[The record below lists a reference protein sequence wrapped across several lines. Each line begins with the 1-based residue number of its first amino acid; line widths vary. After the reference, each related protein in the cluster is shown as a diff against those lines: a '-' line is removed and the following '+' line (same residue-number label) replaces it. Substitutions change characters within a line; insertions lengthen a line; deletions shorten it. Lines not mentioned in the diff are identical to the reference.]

1 MLPLSR
7 QNAYRERYKAL
18 RSGWRT
24 SGEEFE
30 ALTRQRIGPGARVL
44 DLGCGRGGVMEL
56 FWREVKLSVGL
67 DPDHASLVEHRA
79 HTNTSTLS
87 GTDTKHDDVML
98 RPALWAEASPWQEGG
113 DPFGRLRAGS
123 SRKVRAQGDREMP
136 LVCGLGDD
144 LPFSAE
150 SFDLVIGLWV
160 LEHLAQPERA
170 LSEIRRVLIP
180 GGHFIFLTP
189 NALHPL
195 VRANRLSQMLPA
207 LQRCLIPRLY
217 ARAEADTFRVYYRAN
232 TPARLRALAAAH
244 GFRVALLRA
253 VPDPTYL
260 AFNDLF
266 FRASVLFE
274 RLLPEGWG
282 VHVVG
287 ECERLQT

>member
-1 MLPLSR
+1 MLPLSK
-7 QNAYRERYKAL
+7 QNVYRERYKTL
-18 RSGWRT
+18 RPGWRT

-30 ALTRQRIGPGARVL
+30 ALTRQHIGPGVRVL

-79 HTNTSTLS
+79 KHTQEVIARREAPKQSPT
-87 GTDTKHDDVML
+87 
-98 RPALWAEASPWQEGG
+98 AEIASPPVGTRN
-113 DPFGRLRAGS
+113 DKAG
-123 SRKVRAQGDREMP
+123 MP
-136 LVCGLGDD
+136 LVCGLGEA
-144 LPFSAE
+144 LPFPAG

-160 LEHLAQPERA
+160 LEHLAEPERA
-170 LSEIRRVLIP
+170 LSEIARVLAP

-195 VRANRLSQMLPA
+195 IRLNRLSQMLPA
-207 LQRCLIPRLY
+207 FQRALIPRLY
-217 ARAEADTFRVYYRAN
+217 ARAEADTFRVHYRAN
-232 TPARLRALAAAH
+232 TPARLHALAAPH

-253 VPDPTYL
+253 IPDPTYM

-266 FRASVLFE
+266 FRMSVLFE

-282 VHVVG
+282 VHVLG
-287 ECERLQT
+287 DLAKL

>member
-1 MLPLSR
+1 MLPLSK
-7 QNAYRERYKAL
+7 QNAYRERYRAF
-18 RSGWRT
+18 RPGWRT

-30 ALTRQRIGPGARVL
+30 ALTRRHIGPGARVL

-56 FWREVKLSVGL
+56 FWGEVKLPVGL

-79 HTNTSTLS
+79 RIESSVLS
-87 GTDTKHDDVML
+87 G
-98 RPALWAEASPWQEGG
+98 AASSSAAQSKE
-113 DPFGRLRAGS
+113 AGS
-123 SRKVRAQGDREMP
+123 GMP
-136 LVCGLGDD
+136 LVCGLGEA
-144 LPFSAE
+144 LPFPAE

-170 LSEIRRVLIP
+170 LGEIRRVLAP
-180 GGHFIFLTP
+180 GGYFIFLTP

-195 VRANRLSQMLPA
+195 IRANRLSQMLPA
-207 LQRCLIPRLY
+207 LQRRLIPRLY
-217 ARAEADTFRVYYRAN
+217 ARAEADTFRVHYCAN

-253 VPDPTYL
+253 IPDPTYL

-266 FRASVLFE
+266 FRMSVLFE
-274 RLLPEGWG
+274 RILPEGWG

-287 ECERLQT
+287 EWERLQT